1 MHSLNCPTIAKCH
14 IRFCTMHKFFFQ
26 NDFLGHSQFKSSS
39 NLSTLFN
46 ILRVCAGMRGYA
58 RVCTG
63 VHGCERVCA
72 GMRGYVLMCAG
83 GVRGCAGVCVGVREY
98 SLVCVG

>member
-1 MHSLNCPTIAKCH
+1 MHSSNCPTIAKCR

-72 GMRGYVLMCAG
+72 GMCGCVRVCGV
-83 GVRGCAGVCVGVREY
+83 VRGSAGVCVGVREY

>member
-1 MHSLNCPTIAKCH
+1 MHSSNCPTIAKCR

-46 ILRVCAGMRGYA
+46 ISRVC
-58 RVCTG
+58 V
-63 VHGCERVCA
+63 
-72 GMRGYVLMCAG
+72 GMRGYVLVCE
-83 GVRGCAGVCVGVREY
+83 GVHGCQWVSVGVSGY
-98 SLVCVG
+98 VCGMNFQNIYWRLDS